1 MDDLQKTLSLTE
13 TLSRLAEKDVL
24 SEKEA
29 SALLEAAEL
38 LKKYAQSL
46 RRQAEEA
53 AVEKG
58 NTKWTEEEE
67 KRLAK
72 EYKGGMPVGEIAAA
86 HRRSPSGV
94 ISRLSKLGLLSEDDA
109 NGKKRWTAEEETQL
123 YAEFGEGLTLEEM
136 AARHKRSMSGII
148 GRLSRM
154 GLTD

>member
-94 ISRLSKLGLLSEDDA
+94 ISRLSNSAFCRRTTLTVKSVGRRR
-109 NGKKRWTAEEETQL
+109 KKRSFTRIRRRAH
-123 YAEFGEGLTLEEM
+123 
-136 AARHKRSMSGII
+136 ARRN
-148 GRLSRM
+148 GRPP
-154 GLTD
+154 

>member
-58 NTKWTEEEE
+58 NTKSTV
-67 KRLAK
+67 
-72 EYKGGMPVGEIAAA
+72 Y
-86 HRRSPSGV
+86 
-94 ISRLSKLGLLSEDDA
+94 
-109 NGKKRWTAEEETQL
+109 
-123 YAEFGEGLTLEEM
+123 
-136 AARHKRSMSGII
+136 
-148 GRLSRM
+148 
-154 GLTD
+154 